1 MNHTVRENLE
11 IITDAHGTWIRCM
24 KCLHV
29 LCRAGEEWKEASKR
43 RLFPPTKAGP
53 VMKDLLGHFL
63 LEQLCCPSCGAL
75 LNTDLVEE
83 EKSGDTVRPKQTGAQ
98 TRQLGC

>member
-1 MNHTVRENLE
+1 MNHALRENLE
-11 IITDAHGTWIRCM
+11 IITDARGASIRCM

-29 LCRAGEEWKEASKR
+29 LCRADQDWRAASKR

-53 VMKDLLGHFL
+53 CMTDLLGHFL
-63 LEQLCCPSCGAL
+63 LEQLYCPSCGAL

-83 EKSGDTVRPKQTGAQ
+83 KTLGEEKTNDDPIRTKQTG
-98 TRQLGC
+98 T